1 MVTVGEI
8 GRIKFKPSRSRGAD
22 GDGARKDPA
31 VPAGC
36 PNIQSGG
43 AGASNTPIH
52 GLGAITHAGTG
63 ARDIDD
69 IAAGVLHV
77 HQERRSCPEIESL
90 FAAASVATVPID
102 TPLESDGIAYVKIRE
117 RANGGS
123 RRARATVGVK
133 TKGFGTHSLNSSGS
147 RIS

>member
-1 MVTVGEI
+1 LVTVGEI

-52 GLGAITHAGTG
+52 SLGAITHAGTG

-102 TPLESDGIAYVKIRE
+102 TPLESDGIAHAQLRE
-117 RANGGS
+117 GTNGGG
-123 RRARATVGVK
+123 RGGGTPIRIK
-133 TKGFGTHSLNSSGS
+133 TKRFGTHSLNSSGS